1 LTIALLMP
9 ADHYAEGDPCWLDL
23 QVQNPGSERLVD
35 LYVLLDVLGQYF
47 AYPSWAEVG
56 EHIAFN
62 RQDIPTG
69 ADLTLNIVPE
79 FTVPAVSPIGPLYF
93 YAALFEPGTL
103 SLQTLVSN
111 GAVSEF
117 SLGE

>member
-1 LTIALLMP
+1 
-9 ADHYAEGDPCWLDL
+9 
-23 QVQNPGSERLVD
+23 
-35 LYVLLDVLGQYF
+35 
-47 AYPSWAEVG
+47 VG

-93 YAALFEPGTL
+93 YAGMFEPGTL
-103 SLQTLVSN
+103 AVETLVSN
-111 GAVSEF
+111 GAVYEF
-117 SLGE
+117 WLE